1 MAQPFHC
8 IIVRIIGGS
17 LRGRII
23 DAPAGY
29 KARPTTDLARESL
42 LNILNNRYDFSSVAL
57 LDLFAGTGAISYE
70 FASRGTGDIDL
81 VEIDRRNCEFI
92 SKTVRNLG
100 ITNTRCHR
108 LDVRDFLK
116 TCHKQYDIIFADP
129 PYDLAWLPGL
139 PDLVLNSG
147 AVNQESLFILEHPKS
162 DDFTN
167 HPCFTE
173 HRKYGSVNFSFFRKL
188 NNVNFMLNP

>member
-1 MAQPFHC
+1 M
-8 IIVRIIGGS
+8 RIIGGS

-42 LNILNNRYDFSSVAL
+42 LNILNNRYDIFAVPL

-70 FASRGTGDIDL
+70 FASRGTADIDL
-81 VEIDRRNCEFI
+81 IEIDRRNCEFI

-100 ITNTRCHR
+100 ISNARVHR

-129 PYDLAWLPGL
+129 PYDLTWLSGL
-139 PDLVLNSG
+139 PDLVLQSG
-147 AVNQESLFILEHPKS
+147 AVKEESLFILEHPRT
-162 DDFTN
+162 DDFTS
-167 HPCFTE
+167 HPCFSE
-173 HRKYGSVNFSFFRKL
+173 HRKYGSVNFSLFKRASSVKFY
-188 NNVNFMLNP
+188 

>member
-1 MAQPFHC
+1 
-8 IIVRIIGGS
+8 VRIIGGS

-23 DAPAGY
+23 DAPSGY

-42 LNILNNRYDFSSVAL
+42 LNILNNRYDFAAVNL

-70 FASRGTGDIDL
+70 FASRGTADIDL
-81 VEIDRRNCEFI
+81 VEIDKRNCEFI
-92 SKTVRNLG
+92 SRTVRNLG
-100 ITNTRCHR
+100 IKNTRVHR

-147 AVNQESLFILEHPKS
+147 AVKENSLFILEHPKS
-162 DDFTN
+162 DDFSS
-167 HPCFTE
+167 HPSFSE
-173 HRKYGSVNFSFFRKL
+173 HRNYGSVNFSFFKKL
-188 NNVNFMLNP
+188 SSVNFMLNPLF

>member
-1 MAQPFHC
+1 
-8 IIVRIIGGS
+8 VRIIGGS

-42 LNILNNRYDFSSVAL
+42 LNILNNRYDFTAVTL

-70 FASRGTGDIDL
+70 FSSRGTEDIDL

-100 ITNTRCHR
+100 ISNARVHR

-116 TCHKQYDIIFADP
+116 ACHKQYDIIFADP
-129 PYDLAWLPGL
+129 PYDLAWLPGI
-139 PDLVLNSG
+139 PDLVLHSG
-147 AVNQESLFILEHPKS
+147 AVKEDSLLILEHAGQ
-162 DDFTN
+162 DNFTGN
-167 HPCFTE
+167 PCFSE
-173 HRKYGSVNFSFFRKL
+173 HRKYGSVNFSFFKKHDS
-188 NNVNFMLNP
+188 VNFY

>member
-1 MAQPFHC
+1 M
-8 IIVRIIGGS
+8 RIIGGS

-42 LNILNNRYDFSSVAL
+42 LNILNNRYDFSAVTL

-70 FASRGTGDIDL
+70 FASRGTADIDL
-81 VEIDRRNCEFI
+81 VEIDRRNCGFI
-92 SKTVRNLG
+92 SRTVRNLG
-100 ITNTRCHR
+100 ITNARVHR

-129 PYDLAWLPGL
+129 PYDLAWLPAL
-139 PDLVLNSG
+139 PGLVLNSG
-147 AVNQESLFILEHPKS
+147 AFKEQSLFILEHPKS
-162 DDFTN
+162 DDFTSN
-167 HPCFTE
+167 PCFSE
-173 HRKYGSVNFSFFRKL
+173 HRKYGSVNFSFFRKPDS
-188 NNVNFMLNP
+188 VNSLQNQIF